1 MQSFKASLAGCLMA
15 AATVCASSV
24 VTVAELS
31 TGATCACTQLASTY
45 GSLLLTSNSTTYT
58 AESIDYWDVRADL
71 LPGCIF
77 KPTTANQVADAVST
91 LVSCGAQFAVRG
103 GGHMN
108 VSNMINSPN
117 PFRGSAL
124 RMRQNP
130 GSNNINGGVLIA
142 LNNLTDIKVAS
153 DNATV
158 EVGAG
163 LRWIDVYTTI
173 EEYGLY
179 CLGGRLKTIGVSGLE
194 LIGGFHYLNNKYG
207 MAMDTVTSYDVVLG
221 NGTQVVANSTSN
233 PDLFWALKGGANNY
247 GIVTKFTL
255 ETYPI
260 PYISTTV
267 QIFNESAVPDFLAA
281 TANLAEND
289 GPDIGAG
296 AVITIDYNATT
307 KVVTP
312 QLLGVQEGTQS
323 PPSRFANYSAIPALT
338 TSNNVLTPTEWHS
351 QLDTPFQEFRIQF
364 AHKTM
369 KPDANQLVKIY
380 EAWKIA
386 VDEISDVEGLRPTFV
401 TNLLPKSALS
411 VAKNNGVG
419 NTWGFD
425 DNQSY
430 ILWQLSTSWA
440 SAEDDLRMTNW
451 ARTFIDYW
459 HQQNSVLN
467 LSHEFLYLGDA
478 GDFQNPFT
486 GFPVESVQRMR
497 QVREA
502 YDPLGV
508 FHRLNW
514 GGFKLG
520 PN

>member
-1 MQSFKASLAGCLMA
+1 MQSFKVSLAGCLMA

-31 TGATCACTQLASTY
+31 VGANCACTQLASTY
-45 GSLLLTSNSTTYT
+45 GSLVLTSNSTTYA
-58 AESIDYWDVRADL
+58 AETIDYWDVRADL
-71 LPGCIF
+71 QPGCIF
-77 KPTTANQVADAVST
+77 KPNTANQVASAVST

-108 VSNMINSPN
+108 
-117 PFRGSAL
+117 
-124 RMRQNP
+124 NP

-142 LNNLTDIKVAS
+142 LNNLTDIKIAS

-158 EVGAG
+158 EVAPG
-163 LRWIDVYTTI
+163 LRWIDVYTTVGQ
-173 EEYGLY
+173 YGLY
-179 CLGGRLKTIGVSGLE
+179 CIGGRLKTIGVPGLE

-207 MAMDTVTSYDVVLG
+207 MAMDSVTSYDVVLG

-247 GIVTKFTL
+247 GIVTKFTMK
-255 ETYPI
+255 TYPI

-267 QIFNESAVPDFLAA
+267 QAFNESAIPDFIAA
-281 TANLAEND
+281 TVNLAEND
-289 GPDIGAG
+289 SPDIGAG
-296 AVITIDYNATT
+296 AVVTVGYNATT
-307 KVVTP
+307 KVVSA
-312 QLLGVQEGTQS
+312 QLLGVQEGTES
-323 PPSRFANYSAIPALT
+323 PPSRFANYSAIPSLS
-338 TSNNVLTPTEWHS
+338 TSNNVLTPIQWHS
-351 QLDTPFQEFRIQF
+351 QLDSPFQMFRIQF

-386 VDEISDVEGLRPTFV
+386 VDEVSDVKGLYPTFV
-401 TNLLPKSALS
+401 MNLLPKSALS

-430 ILWQLSTSWA
+430 ILWQLATGWA

-451 ARTFIDYW
+451 ARSFIDYW
-459 HQQNSVLN
+459 HQENCVLN
-467 LSHEFLYLGDA
+467 LAHEFMYMGDA
-478 GDFQNPFT
+478 GDFQNPVS